1 MEILTDRVTGS
12 ISAPFFLR
20 LNFFEFPLRIAMR
33 SCLFKELSY
42 FCLKFK
48 TNETMNKFFLI
59 SGIAVTVLLASCGEK
74 PSEEVAEDVTVEA
87 LKDTTPVTVNEETK
101 FKFDFAIANIPS
113 PVGSVNEL
121 SGWGVDYN
129 NGLLVDPKKPIT
141 ASNEF
146 SKAIALGI
154 YNIDMAYAMVN
165 NKGEDV
171 LKYMK
176 TVVKSSDELGLK
188 GAVDQMVGKRAE
200 KNLGNKDSLLTI
212 LDEIFVKSDAY
223 LRTNERVY
231 TASAVFAGSWVE
243 SLYLTCKI
251 AESVQ
256 DPAVKEKAYK
266 HLWDQ
271 RFYLKNLTDL
281 LNDYKEKKEC
291 AALNE
296 ELKKIHADI
305 DAIKD
310 PKNMKEAEFKMIS
323 EKIYALR
330 TSLMK

>member
-1 MEILTDRVTGS
+1 
-12 ISAPFFLR
+12 
-20 LNFFEFPLRIAMR
+20 
-33 SCLFKELSY
+33 
-42 FCLKFK
+42 
-48 TNETMNKFFLI
+48 MNKLFFATAI
-59 SGIAVTVLLASCGEK
+59 SLSALVISCDDKPTDEIAENVT
-74 PSEEVAEDVTVEA
+74 EETTP
-87 LKDTTPVTVNEETK
+87 KDTTPVTVNEETK

-113 PVGSVNEL
+113 PVGSINEL

-129 NGLLVDPKKPIT
+129 NALLVDAKKPLA

-146 SKAIALGI
+146 SKAVALGI
-154 YNIDMAYAMVN
+154 YNIDMSYAMVN

-171 LKYMK
+171 LKFMK
-176 TVVKSSDELGLK
+176 TVVTTSEALGLK

-200 KNLGNKDSLLTI
+200 KNLSNKDSLLVI
-212 LDEIFVKSDAY
+212 LDEIFVKSDSY

-243 SLYLTCKI
+243 SLYLTCKVT
-251 AESVQ
+251 ESIS
-256 DPAVKEKAYK
+256 DAAAKEKAHK

-281 LNDYKEKKEC
+281 LNDYKDKKEC
-291 AALNE
+291 VALND

-310 PKNMKEAEFKMIS
+310 PKDMNDANFKAIAS
-323 EKIYALR
+323 KIYALR
-330 TSLMK
+330 ASLIK

>member
-1 MEILTDRVTGS
+1 MKLLHLLPVLALSSILV
-12 ISAPFFLR
+12 
-20 LNFFEFPLRIAMR
+20 
-33 SCLFKELSY
+33 
-42 FCLKFK
+42 
-48 TNETMNKFFLI
+48 
-59 SGIAVTVLLASCGEK
+59 SCGEK
-74 PSEEVAEDVTVEA
+74 VDEVTETEEVVTDA
-87 LKDTTPVTVNEETK
+87 PKDTTPVTVNEETK

-113 PVGSVNEL
+113 PVAGINEI

-129 NGLLVDPKKPIT
+129 NTLLVDPKKPMAIG
-141 ASNEF
+141 NEF
-146 SKAIALGI
+146 SKAVALGI
-154 YNIDMAYAMVN
+154 YNIDMSYAMVN

-176 TVVKSSDELGLK
+176 YVVKSADELGLK
-188 GAVDQMVGKRAE
+188 SAVDNMLGKRAE
-200 KNLGNKDSLLTI
+200 QNLSNKDSLLKI
-212 LDEIFVKSDAY
+212 VDEIFVKSDAY

-251 AESVQ
+251 AESVS
-256 DPAVKEKAYK
+256 DPTAKEKAYK

-281 LNDYKEKKEC
+281 LGEYKDKKEC
-291 AALNE
+291 LALNE

-310 PKNMKEAEFKMIS
+310 TKDMKEAQFKAIS
-323 EKIYALR
+323 SKIYALR
-330 TSLMK
+330 TSLTK